1 MKNDNAVTSPG
12 RGRKI
17 RSAIYVLSLAL
28 ALLQVALV
36 FLSWL
41 LTAAMP
47 DVSMRSLISSG
58 GARWFFGEFV
68 DNLSGPSL
76 VSLVVI
82 FIAWGGLSASGL
94 WQALWSVAYERSSH
108 ITSRQRF
115 ALRGCGLLFVIEVV
129 VVMLLTLLPH
139 AVLLS
144 VMGELFPG
152 SFSAGLIPTIAF
164 MLVTVSVSYGMLS
177 GRLRGLYDV
186 GQCLCSAGSQL
197 MPLLLLYIFAC
208 QLYHSLIYV
217 FVL

>member
-1 MKNDNAVTSPG
+1 MKNDNAVTSLS

-17 RSAIYVLSLAL
+17 RSAIYVLSLLL

-58 GARWFFGEFV
+58 GARWLFGEFV

-94 WQALWSVAYERSSH
+94 WQALRSVVYDRSSH

-144 VMGELFPG
+144 VTGELFPG

-186 GQCLCSAGSQL
+186 GQSLCSAGSQL